1 MEAQLKQEITSL
13 LQNNQVVLFMKGSK
27 NFPQC
32 GFSATVVGILKDAG
46 LREFRDINILQRHDL
61 REGMKEYASWPTFPQ
76 LYVNGEFVGGCDI
89 VKELHASGE
98 IFDVL
103 GTKAPEIAQP
113 NITITEAA
121 RAAIAAVSEGEGA
134 EAGGALR
141 VEISPAYEYALSIDE
156 ENAGDFKLTL
166 DGVTVLLDRQSATR
180 AEGLKIDFSDS
191 GEGGFR
197 IENPNEPPKVR
208 QMDVRHLKEQLD
220 GGPLE
225 LFDVRTPDER
235 EKAVIAGA
243 QHFNQAAQEKLAK
256 LDKDTPIFFHCHHGG
271 RSQQAAEHYLR
282 QGFKQVYNIV
292 GGIDAW
298 SVQVDPSV
306 ARY

>member
-1 MEAQLKQEITSL
+1 MEAQLKQEIDDL
-13 LQNNQVVLFMKGSK
+13 LQKNQVVLFMKGSK

-61 REGMKEYASWPTFPQ
+61 RDGMKEYASWPTFPQ

-98 IFDVL
+98 IFEVL
-103 GTKAPEIAQP
+103 GTQAPEVKQP
-113 NITITEAA
+113 SITITPAA
-121 RAAIAAVSEGEGA
+121 QRAIAAVSEGEGA
-134 EAGGALR
+134 DAGGALR
-141 VEISPAYEYALSIDE
+141 VEISPQYEYALSIDE
-156 ENAGDFKLTL
+156 EKPGDFKLSL
-166 DGVTVLLDRQSATR
+166 DGISVLLDRQSATR
-180 AEGLKIDFSDS
+180 AEGLKIDFSDT

-208 QMDVRHLKEQLD
+208 QIDVKQLKALLD
-220 GGPLE
+220 NGPIE
-225 LFDVRTPDER
+225 LFDVRTPEER
-235 EKAVIAGA
+235 AKAKLTGA
-243 QHFNQAAQEKLAK
+243 QHFDQAAQEKLTK
-256 LDKDTPIFFHCHHGG
+256 LDKDTAIFFHCHHGG

-282 QGFKQVYNIV
+282 QGFKQVYNVV

-298 SVQVDPSV
+298 SAQIDPSV

>member
-1 MEAQLKQEITSL
+1 MEAQLKQEIADL
-13 LQNNQVVLFMKGSK
+13 LQNNRVVLFMKGSK

-46 LREFRDINILQRHDL
+46 VREFRDINILQRHDL

-98 IFDVL
+98 IFEL
-103 GTKAPEIAQP
+103 FGTKAPEIKQP
-113 NITITEAA
+113 SITITPAA
-121 RAAIAAVSEGEGA
+121 QRAIGAVSEGEG
-134 EAGGALR
+134 GGLR
-141 VEISPAYEYALSIDE
+141 IEISPQYEYALSIDE
-156 ENAGDFKLTL
+156 EKPGDYKLAL
-166 DGVTVLLDRQSATR
+166 EGISVLLDRQSAAR
-180 AEGLKIDFSDS
+180 ADGLKIDFSDV

-208 QMDVRHLKEQLD
+208 QLDVKQLKSLLD
-220 GGPLE
+220 GGSIE
-225 LFDVRTPDER
+225 LFDVRTPEER
-235 EKAVIAGA
+235 EKAKIAGA
-243 QHFNQAAQEKLAK
+243 QHFDQAAQAKLAK
-256 LDKDTPIFFHCHHGG
+256 LDKATPLFFHCHHGG

-282 QGFKQVYNIV
+282 QGFTEVYNVV

-298 SVQVDPSV
+298 SAQIDPTV
-306 ARY
+306 PRY